1 MIWKIKDFFLL
12 FFIGLT
18 LFFYSCC
25 CSSFFYKMKRMS
37 DLRTLRLGRLGILY
51 LANLFFAFNS
61 LIAVGLIYR
70 FSDHPT
76 TLTNIGLIFL
86 VIEMI
91 MLLLFPMLFGFV
103 LPISILILTIKMWR
117 RESKSIANLILPILM
132 FIFLVVDWLA
142 IYVGDLSD
150 QWIWLK
156 VLFFAIP
163 FYLLTLHGIS
173 WFISYPVGYMDD
185 K

>member
-1 MIWKIKDFFLL
+1 
-12 FFIGLT
+12 
-18 LFFYSCC
+18 
-25 CSSFFYKMKRMS
+25 MS